1 MLKRRRFNR
10 SSSILEFHLETE
22 ALNLRKQAEGMPVS
36 IRRDELLR
44 KANQAETT
52 AQVSNGFAVPSRSG
66 KRMSP
71 QPGPSGSSRR
81 AERV

>member
-22 ALNLRKQAEGMPVS
+22 ASNLRKQAEGMPVG

-52 AQVSNGFAVPSRSG
+52 AQASNGSQSRAD
-66 KRMSP
+66 
-71 QPGPSGSSRR
+71 PGN
-81 AERV
+81 E